1 MGNKKLLDELV
12 NCVTKELPASLG
24 VLKKDLEQHVRH
36 AISQGLQKFDLVSR
50 EEFDVQVEV
59 LRRTR
64 EKLEQLEKV
73 LKEFEEKEKT
83 NNK

>member
-24 VLKKDLEQHVRH
+24 ILKKDIEQHVRH
-36 AISQGLQKFDLVSR
+36 AISQGLQKCDLVSR

-59 LRRTR
+59 LKRTR
-64 EKLEQLEKV
+64 EKLEHLEEAFKA
-73 LKEFEEKEKT
+73 LEETIKK
-83 NNK
+83 KG